1 VPAAEV
7 RSPASAVRD
16 PRVQARGETVPLDHP
31 KFGHVA
37 DVMGMGVP
45 ITFSGAAAIPLRP
58 APCVGQDNDLVYG
71 NWLGYSQTAIEK
83 LRVDGVI

>member
-1 VPAAEV
+1 
-7 RSPASAVRD
+7 
-16 PRVQARGETVPLDHP
+16 VPLDHP

-71 NWLGYSQTAIEK
+71 NWLGYSQPVIEK